1 MNNLSKLFSDFKK
14 HFVSVFSHNKKNL
27 ILGIS
32 LGLFLCFFSL
42 QIAHA
47 IYVPIVS
54 EVLDLIAYVMSL
66 PVRLPFFFLV
76 MLTAFFSF
84 ISAIMFGIVA
94 SFLGMLIEV
103 SLSVPIISGWVVEVG
118 FEFTKNFANM
128 FIILILAFIGLA
140 TILKMKEYEAR
151 KILPKLIM
159 VALLIN
165 FTPVMVGFIVDIAN
179 LFTNFFFAEIAK
191 SNALS
196 SFGFA
201 EFFVEAF
208 EDLGTVMTINGEFFV
223 KLLSGTEPII
233 GVFLSIIIKHAVM
246 ILFYTIASLTYLMVC
261 LLFFARFIMLWIL
274 VILAPIAFFS
284 QVLPESTTVKALLP
298 SILHWNKWWETLIQW
313 AVIGIPLGFFLYLS
327 NWIIDHSDGM
337 PLSAGALANNIV
349 VGPLTIPIGTII
361 EQTIGPLV
369 AIFMLI
375 FGIMVSIESM
385 PEIAKGIIKRAKGI
399 GKGVGKRVG
408 GGVAGVAA
416 KRVAGAAAGTL
427 ARVPGMKKLAPGLI
441 KYKEKTKQ
449 DWAKHRTATPEG
461 FEEWDT
467 KAQASWIKSRGKR
480 GRMGVVKALGAEKTS
495 KLMEEHPEVK
505 DKLTSGAKS
514 LAGKKGYKDETK
526 MMTDIAP
533 EEFSGAE
540 IAKAQGYRQKEDIDK
555 QVEKMK
561 DDGMFEKF
569 GIEEGKKEEFAIK
582 ALHMQ
587 KVKLE
592 DTSKK
597 ALVSDAGRAAS
608 VYRDDPQF
616 FVKAYEK
623 LGKDK
628 FNDLINKKGGINTF
642 KNDKLYRISPR
653 LVRASAY
660 NKHFKEVTGRKL
672 KRGELEKIKKE
683 AKEHPATPPT
693 TTKAPVEPELPINP
707 RWPKN
712 IKKAV
717 IKTEATRSAIK
728 TGVSILKVKRES
740 TKQVEEELN
749 NLEKN
754 FKETKEKIEK
764 GDITVT
770 RNIKKYLEKT
780 EKSISELG
788 KSLEKRK
795 EAIKSTKESLEKD
808 IIKLGEAIKEWQ
820 EEAGKWD
827 ATKGVKIEEK
837 EVAEREKKE
846 LLLVLKKMQ
855 EEGEKY
861 KKMLK

>member
-208 EDLGTVMTINGEFFV
+208 EDLDTVITINGEFFA

-233 GVFLSIIIKHAVM
+233 GTFLSIIIKHAVM

-261 LLFFARFIMLWIL
+261 LLLFARFIMLWIL

-369 AIFMLI
+369 AIFILI

-385 PEIAKGIIKRAKGI
+385 PGIAKGIAEGITKRAKGI
-399 GKGVGKRVG
+399 GKGVAKRVG

-642 KNDKLYRISPR
+642 KNDKLYETSPR
-653 LVRASAY
+653 LVRASTY

-672 KRGELEKIKKE
+672 SGEKLKE
-683 AKEHPATPPT
+683 
-693 TTKAPVEPELPINP
+693 
-707 RWPKN
+707 
-712 IKKAV
+712 IKKAHEGTA
-717 IKTEATRSAIK
+717 IPPTR
-728 TGVSILKVKRES
+728 E
-740 TKQVEEELN
+740 
-749 NLEKN
+749 
-754 FKETKEKIEK
+754 
-764 GDITVT
+764 
-770 RNIKKYLEKT
+770 
-780 EKSISELG
+780 
-788 KSLEKRK
+788 
-795 EAIKSTKESLEKD
+795 
-808 IIKLGEAIKEWQ
+808 
-820 EEAGKWD
+820 
-827 ATKGVKIEEK
+827 
-837 EVAEREKKE
+837 EKKE
-846 LLLVLKKMQ
+846 RLIKEMSGLREELKEKPLPSPKERRRDLKREALKEVRRDV
-855 EEGEKY
+855 EEHKKAKKIKEEMEKEIKEAEKIAEKQ
-861 KKMLK
+861 KKRL